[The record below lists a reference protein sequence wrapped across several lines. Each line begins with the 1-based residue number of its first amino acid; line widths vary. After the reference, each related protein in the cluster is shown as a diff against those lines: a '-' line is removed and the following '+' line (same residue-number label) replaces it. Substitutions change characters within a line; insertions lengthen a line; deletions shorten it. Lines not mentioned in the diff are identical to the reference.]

1 MLLVR
6 HTRSSAII
14 ERQLFPGLNGP
25 LAFATARA
33 MVHVHLARW
42 APLRVSKYGSRHSA
56 PAYFPLEHIVFSD
69 PLASEKFPRI
79 LGGKEGFKNRTVP
92 RRQAP
97 TKQKLFQLVEVR
109 NS

>member
-79 LGGKEGFKNRTVP
+79 LGGKEGFNP
-92 RRQAP
+92 LP
-97 TKQKLFQLVEVR
+97 
-109 NS
+109 